1 MKSPGRYLIL
11 AMVFY
16 LMFVSSSVGAD
27 RSNQIKEYTA
37 IIDQD
42 GVQRV
47 AVVGGGYYFDP
58 NYIIVKVNVPV
69 ELTVTKE
76 SGFVPH
82 NIVMKSP
89 ETGIEFDQN
98 LSITPKIIIF
108 TPTKLGK
115 YPIYCNK
122 KLLFF
127 ESHRDKGMEGTL
139 EVRE

>member
-11 AMVFY
+11 AMVFS

-42 GVQRV
+42 GVQKV

-76 SGFVPH
+76 PGFVPH

-89 ETGIEFDQN
+89 ETGIEFASN
-98 LSITPKIIIF
+98 LSITPKTITF

-122 KLLFF
+122 RLLFF
-127 ESHRDKGMEGTL
+127 ENHRDKGMEGTL